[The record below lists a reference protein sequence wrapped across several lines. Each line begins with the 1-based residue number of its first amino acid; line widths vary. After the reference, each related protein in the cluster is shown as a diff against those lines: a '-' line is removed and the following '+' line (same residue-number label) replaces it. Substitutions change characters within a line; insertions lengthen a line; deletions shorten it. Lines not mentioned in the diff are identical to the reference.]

1 VRNLAKSE
9 EIIPIIKKKTIEAL
23 LEKNTRIDGKKLD
36 EYREISVE
44 FNVIEKAEGSAI
56 VNIGNTMVIAGVK
69 SVLGKP
75 FPDTPDE
82 GVLIVNTELIPLAS
96 PTFEPGPPGEDDIE
110 IARVVD
116 RGIRS
121 AEVVDLKKLCI
132 VSGKSVWALYIDIY
146 ALNHDG
152 NLMDASGL
160 AAYCA
165 LLCTKIPKHTVENET
180 VKIFEEKEELPIQHE
195 AIPVTFAKIGEKIVV
210 DPCYEEELIMD
221 ARLTISFNEEGKIC
235 AIQKGGRGMFTAD
248 EIMYCAELGRKISR
262 EISEK
267 IKRMLENAQST

>member
-1 VRNLAKSE
+1 MRSLAKSE
-9 EIIPIIKKKTIEAL
+9 EIIPVIKKRTIEAL
-23 LEKNTRIDGKKLD
+23 LEKGTRIDGRKLD
-36 EYREISVE
+36 EYREISVK

-69 SVLGKP
+69 CVLGMP
-75 FPDTPDE
+75 FSDTPDE

-116 RGIRS
+116 RGLRS
-121 AEVVDLKKLCI
+121 TKAVDLRKLCI
-132 VSGKSVWALYIDIY
+132 IQGRRVWALYIDIY

-165 LLCTKIPKHTVENET
+165 LLCAKISKVSTENESI
-180 VKIFEEKEELPIQHE
+180 KILEEKEPLPVQHQ
-195 AIPVTFAKIGEKIVV
+195 AIPVTFAKIGDKIVV

-221 ARLTISFNEEGKIC
+221 ARLTLSFNEEGQIC
-235 AIQKGGRGMFTAD
+235 AIQKGGRGVFTLD
-248 EIMYCAELGRKISR
+248 EIMYCAELGRKISQDIA
-262 EISEK
+262 ES
-267 IKRMLENAQST
+267 IKRQLENIQ